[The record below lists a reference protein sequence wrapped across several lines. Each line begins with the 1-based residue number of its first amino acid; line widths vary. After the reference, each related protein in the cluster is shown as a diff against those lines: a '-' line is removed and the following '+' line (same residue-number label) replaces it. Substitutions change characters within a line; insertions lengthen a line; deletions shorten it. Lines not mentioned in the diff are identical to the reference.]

1 MPGRIRKYN
10 MFKFEESAALAAN
23 TGNSG
28 SKVLDSGCYPMT
40 IDTVSET
47 IASTGTK
54 GFDFSFLV
62 DGSKWSNKVYGVW
75 HTKSNGDDIKMNS
88 SVIQN
93 LMGLTE
99 KKITM
104 YDKTIEVKDGTK
116 VVKAVKEFDG
126 FKGYVAIV
134 KVLDFY
140 NGEVREKN
148 EIRAFMNEDKKTYA
162 ETVKNSDAKQFA
174 YYTANLKDTKT
185 EAYKKAEANGEI
197 RSQSNTE
204 TEAESAEEEG
214 SLL

>member
-1 MPGRIRKYN
+1 
-10 MFKFEESAALAAN
+10 MFKFNEEAATATSGSA
-23 TGNSG
+23 G
-28 SKVLDSGCYPMT
+28 SKVLDSGVHPVT
-40 IDTVSET
+40 INTVSEA

-54 GFDFSFLV
+54 GFDWSLQIG
-62 DGSKWSNKVYGVW
+62 DSKYPNMVYGMW

-140 NGEVREKN
+140 NSEVREKN

-197 RSQSNTE
+197 GSQSNTE
-204 TEAESAEEEG
+204 TEAESTEEEG